1 VLSEV
6 WGKGSK
12 GGIELAKEVMRVA
25 DKEEK
30 DFRFAY
36 DEKKSITEKI
46 HILAT
51 RVYGAEGVDYV
62 GSAAKQV
69 DELEALGFGQLPVC
83 VAKTQYSLSDDPQQT
98 GEAHRFPDY
107 GQECKSVCG
116 CWFRRG
122 AHRGYHDNAGTA
134 ESACCRVHRRG

>member
-1 VLSEV
+1 
-6 WGKGSK
+6 
-12 GGIELAKEVMRVA
+12 MRVA

-69 DELEALGFGQLPVC
+69 DE
-83 VAKTQYSLSDDPQQT
+83 
-98 GEAHRFPDY
+98 
-107 GQECKSVCG
+107 
-116 CWFRRG
+116 
-122 AHRGYHDNAGTA
+122 
-134 ESACCRVHRRG
+134 

>member
-1 VLSEV
+1 LSEV

-69 DELEALGFGQLPVC
+69 DELEALGFGQL
-83 VAKTQYSLSDDPQQT
+83 
-98 GEAHRFPDY
+98 
-107 GQECKSVCG
+107 
-116 CWFRRG
+116 
-122 AHRGYHDNAGTA
+122 HRGYHDNAGTA